1 MTPVS
6 GEGAHGTCPGCGT
19 TAYFD
24 DARRGDPVVCPSC
37 GAMFDARLRSAPD
50 AVGQDPPIADA
61 DADAVAVA
69 PAPAPLP
76 SASPGAATAPSLAR
90 GHGREIAIA
99 AGAGVLVLLLALVAR
114 QLLRDPG
121 QLLTIEAKEGSR
133 LHTRAR
139 AELRFERVTERAG
152 FTVRQTV
159 LQVDEREQFDTVS
172 RVSDSAVHL
181 SRIVTRASRQQ
192 LGDAGLVISDAP
204 SPLQHR
210 TLAVTLAHGRAVITD
225 GAPPDV
231 PRETHAFVAIALPAE
246 PVWPG
251 DRWSLGIGDLYTLLE
266 LNALRISELRGAAE
280 CRFDALE
287 TIEAVRCARLAVDVQ
302 ASWRDAD
309 QDAVLDARG
318 TVRLWY
324 SLAHR
329 RFFIVDGDVPVT
341 VRSGNAAGPGN
352 LKVTIRVLPR

>member
-1 MTPVS
+1 
-6 GEGAHGTCPGCGT
+6 
-19 TAYFD
+19 
-24 DARRGDPVVCPSC
+24 
-37 GAMFDARLRSAPD
+37 MFDARLRSTAD
-50 AVGQDPPIADA
+50 AAWQDPRVAPT
-61 DADAVAVA
+61 AVP

-76 SASPGAATAPSLAR
+76 SASPGAAAAAPVTR

-99 AGAGVLVLLLALVAR
+99 AGAGALVLLLVLVAR
-114 QLLRDPG
+114 QLFRDPG

-133 LHTRAR
+133 IHTRAR

-172 RVSDSAVHL
+172 RVSDSSVLL

-192 LGDAGLVISDAP
+192 LGDAGLVMSETP

-210 TLAVTLAHGRAVITD
+210 TLSVTLAQGRAAITD

-231 PRETHAFVAIALPAE
+231 PRETQAFVTIALPEE

-251 DRWSLGIGDLYTLLE
+251 DRWSLGIADLYALLE
-266 LNALRISELRGAAE
+266 LNAFRVSELRGSAE

-287 TIEAVRCARLAVDVQ
+287 TIEGVRCARLAVEVK

-309 QDAVLDARG
+309 QDAILDARG
-318 TVRLWY
+318 PVRLWY

-329 RFFIVDGDVPVT
+329 RFFIVDGEVPVT
-341 VRSGNAAGPGN
+341 VRTGSAASPGT